1 MAPPFVQASF
11 NSGEWAPHLLART
24 DLEKYHSGAALLEN
38 FFVDY
43 RGGASTR
50 GGTKYIIPRLTDSLP
65 IRLIQF
71 QPAISVGYVLQ
82 FGDQYI
88 RFLRHGAPVLEAG
101 LPITAVSL
109 ANPCVVTVA
118 NTFVPGDWVF
128 ISGIVGTTQL
138 NGKYF
143 ILSGATPR

>member
-1 MAPPFVQASF
+1 MAPPFIQASF

-50 GGTKYIIPRLTDSLP
+50 GGTKYIIRGLTDSLP

-101 LPITAVSL
+101 LPITALFLSHPFVS
-109 ANPCVVTVA
+109 TVSH
-118 NTFVPGDWVF
+118 TICSRDVRF
-128 ISGIVGTTQL
+128 L
-138 NGKYF
+138 
-143 ILSGATPR
+143 L